1 MAERGGGARTAL
13 LGAAIVALLVAS
25 VAVLVFVDF
34 GDDSPSTSA
43 TPSATPPPQPN
54 GKSERSKTTQP
65 SGPPQPV
72 TNACNLVSV
81 EAVASAIK
89 AKPADLKPEP
99 ATSSN
104 GLKCEFK
111 APEGEDVLVG
121 FTVQL
126 IETND
131 ATFARSTIEGRS
143 GKRISELGDVAVL
156 EQRDVSSQISVVK
169 GTRYVQLQTQRRP
182 ATDDA
187 MIELGRQAAAKL

>member
-1 MAERGGGARTAL
+1 MAEPGAGARTAV
-13 LGAAIVALLVAS
+13 LGAAIAVLLLAS
-25 VAVLVFVDF
+25 VAALVFGDF
-34 GDDSPSTSA
+34 DDDSPSTSA
-43 TPSATPPPQPN
+43 APSTTAP
-54 GKSERSKTTQP
+54 RSDQRAESTKTTQP

-72 TNACNLVSV
+72 TNACALVSIDS
-81 EAVASAIK
+81 VASAIK

-126 IETND
+126 IEAND

-156 EQRDVSSQISVVK
+156 EQRDVSSQISVAK
-169 GTRYVQLQTQRRP
+169 GTRYVQLQTQRKP
-182 ATDDA
+182 TTDDA
-187 MIELGRQAAAKL
+187 MIDLGRQAVAKL